1 MDMEAEE
8 NHYPC
13 KCHETDSKG
22 CSSCSSSSRRLSSNS
37 LFQLKGDSSMHL
49 LLLLG
54 PTPLC
59 LYPSMSVGRL
69 RPCSC
74 CSVPPYTSMLG
85 RTRGTTPGT
94 AALLINR
101 VSSNVADAPQSKLL
115 SSTRLPFTPSHLKS
129 LGFKPSPPQLAL
141 LSLLFLLSMAIG
153 AIFSLAVICLPTIAA
168 FRRLGASVHK
178 LSQVVSEEVP
188 GTLSSLKLSA
198 HEINELARQL
208 TNLS

>member
-1 MDMEAEE
+1 
-8 NHYPC
+8 
-13 KCHETDSKG
+13 
-22 CSSCSSSSRRLSSNS
+22 
-37 LFQLKGDSSMHL
+37 MHL

-59 LYPSMSVGRL
+59 LHPSMSVGRR

-85 RTRGTTPGT
+85 GTTPGT

-153 AIFSLAVICLPTIAA
+153 AMFSLAVICLPAISA

-198 HEINELARQL
+198 REINELTRQL
-208 TNLS
+208 AKLRQKISATDQHGKWKQSQNQ

>member
-22 CSSCSSSSRRLSSNS
+22 CSSSSSSRRLSSNS
-37 LFQLKGDSSMHL
+37 LFQLRGDSSMHL

-85 RTRGTTPGT
+85 GITRGTTPGT

-153 AIFSLAVICLPTIAA
+153 AIFSLAVICLPTIA
-168 FRRLGASVHK
+168 
-178 LSQVVSEEVP
+178 VS
-188 GTLSSLKLSA
+188 S
-198 HEINELARQL
+198 
-208 TNLS
+208 

>member
-1 MDMEAEE
+1 
-8 NHYPC
+8 
-13 KCHETDSKG
+13 
-22 CSSCSSSSRRLSSNS
+22 
-37 LFQLKGDSSMHL
+37 MHP

-69 RPCSC
+69 RRCSC

-85 RTRGTTPGT
+85 GTRGATPGT

-101 VSSNVADAPQSKLL
+101 VSSNVADAPQSKLP

-129 LGFKPSPPQLAL
+129 LGFEPSPPHLAL

-153 AIFSLAVICLPTIAA
+153 AIFSLAAICLPTIAA
-168 FRRLGASVHK
+168 FRRLGASVNK

-198 HEINELARQL
+198 REINELARQL
-208 TNLS
+208 AKLRILHF